1 MQLTGALYYF
11 NNASNRQHFQN
22 YFYHTISSVF
32 SELDH
37 MNILILIAVCII
49 GFTEINYSLINIF
62 ANINILWSRPLINV
76 IFLCLRFISAIKVV
90 IAILRG
96 AIKARKFSKFEARVS
111 WSTGLPSVVDA
122 REKLNNRCV
131 ICLDELHSRS
141 TGTDK
146 AEKVLTLRCNHMF
159 HLGCFKQWYET
170 SGSCPFCRTK
180 VEL

>member
-1 MQLTGALYYF
+1 
-11 NNASNRQHFQN
+11 
-22 YFYHTISSVF
+22 
-32 SELDH
+32 

-49 GFTEINYSLINIF
+49 GFTKINYSLINIF

-111 WSTGLPSVVDA
+111 WSTKLISIVDTS
-122 REKLNNRCV
+122 EKINNRCI
-131 ICLDELHSRS
+131 ICLDELRS
-141 TGTDK
+141 HAAGADK
-146 AEKVLTLRCNHMF
+146 AEKTLVLSCNHMF